1 MCTSSVAFRTRNTFV
16 VSALCALL
24 FSIAKISVVTC
35 VLHAVLLERGILC
48 LLCILR
54 GAFRTR
60 NSLFLCT
67 SHGDFRTRNT
77 HVVCANNEVL
87 LKQGTLFDCALH
99 AVLLE
104 REILHFFLRTSRV
117 AFQHNKDY
125 CCCLCTLRGDFRMRN
140 TLVI

>member
-1 MCTSSVAFRTRNTFV
+1 MYFTRCFKNEEYFVFCAFYE
-16 VSALCALL
+16 
-24 FSIAKISVVTC
+24 
-35 VLHAVLLERGILC
+35 VLLERGILC
-48 LLCILR
+48 
-54 GAFRTR
+54 
-60 NSLFLCT
+60 FLCT

-87 LKQGTLFDCALH
+87 LKRGTLFLIVHLCGAF
-99 AVLLE
+99 
-104 REILHFFLRTSRV
+104 RTRNTTFFLRTSRV